1 MVKID
6 VYFEENN
13 ETNRILEKKFTD
25 ESLKGDS
32 KEQKD
37 LMKVAID
44 NIEYYLMAEEISK
57 DKVYSIS
64 ATYEVEKWILLE
76 FLSMLLL
83 DLPTYFLQY
92 QKTEVRLMLG
102 FQDFV

>member
-64 ATYEVEKWILLE
+64 ATYEVEK
-76 FLSMLLL
+76 
-83 DLPTYFLQY
+83 
-92 QKTEVRLMLG
+92 
-102 FQDFV
+102 